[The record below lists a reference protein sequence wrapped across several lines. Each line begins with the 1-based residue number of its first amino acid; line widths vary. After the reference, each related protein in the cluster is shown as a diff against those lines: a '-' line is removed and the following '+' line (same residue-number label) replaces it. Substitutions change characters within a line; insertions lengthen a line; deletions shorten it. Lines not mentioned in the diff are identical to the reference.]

1 MIRCSRCRRLLF
13 RILVICGVCMAGM
26 SATAAPVES
35 SHNHHWQDLLTNKV
49 IACGVAAVALLLL
62 SLLLRGILK
71 LISIALVL
79 VLAVGM
85 FWFVRDAWSHRS
97 ELLPREWI
105 ETADKTLQSP
115 KARTAWRS
123 VQSELSHLSSDAR
136 KRLAIGTDD
145 ARRSL
150 LGRLESK
157 ARELRKAGNTTESEE
172 LLRFSELLA
181 AQR

>member
-1 MIRCSRCRRLLF
+1 MMRSSPCCRLASRAFVL
-13 RILVICGVCMAGM
+13 CGICMAEM

-49 IACGVAAVALLLL
+49 IICGVAAVALLLL

-79 VLAVGM
+79 VLAAGM

-97 ELLPREWI
+97 ELLPREWL

-115 KARTAWRS
+115 KAKEAWRS

-157 ARELRKAGNTTESEE
+157 SRELRKAGNTTEAEE
-172 LLRFSELLA
+172 LLRLRELLI
-181 AQR
+181 AQK